1 MNSFLQIINER
12 APTEALKY
20 AEVLVNFIT
29 GKMDVAEMRTNRG
42 KDFSSTN
49 MYQIRVKPNDRETDL
64 QSILTQLQKI
74 LKSAEAKKLGIKDV
88 EINDTSVNSSK
99 YSSVSFEAVGT
110 DYDVVVAKG
119 GNGGEHF
126 EQDLLLSMDNF
137 VAGIESTD
145 EAQKAFAALEAVDK
159 AFKLSNVVGVSK
171 RTGTTKRSGDLSP
184 EETGKIIG
192 DVIVTLKKGGEKYI
206 SVKDSNGKTV
216 AQFGLAKAFNE
227 DLTVNTSS
235 PEWKQW
241 LAPFGLDHKK
251 IEAGLKAAQDGTEL
265 DFPDIETTSK
275 KVKPGSPIQKIMEKL
290 WGCDYYYLRKNGKD
304 FKALKIDKSYVDEEL
319 LKNLHV
325 TEIRYPSS
333 ARKQINIY
341 LNSSTMN
348 FKLEVRNPR
357 GKGSVKPTQI
367 QLTIMKGVK

>member
-1 MNSFLQIINER
+1 MSSFLQIINER

-49 MYQIRVKPNDRETDL
+49 MYQIRVKPNDREQDL
-64 QSILTQLQKI
+64 QSILMDLQKV
-74 LKSAEAKKLGIKDV
+74 LKSGEAKKLGIKNV
-88 EINDTSVNSSK
+88 QINDASVNSSK

-137 VAGIESTD
+137 VSGIEGSD
-145 EAQKAFAALEAVDK
+145 EAEKAFAALQAVDP
-159 AFKLSNVVGVSK
+159 AFKLSNVVSVSK

-192 DVIVTLKKGGEKYI
+192 DVIVKLKKGGEKYI

-216 AQFGLAKAFNE
+216 AQFGLSKAFND
-227 DLTVNTSS
+227 DLSVNISS

-241 LAPFGLDHKK
+241 LAPFGLDAKK
-251 IEAGLKAAQDGTEL
+251 VEAGLHAAQDGTEL
-265 DFPDIETTSK
+265 DFPDVEETTK
-275 KVKPGSPIQKIMEKL
+275 KVKPGSAIQSIMEKM
-290 WGCDYYYLRKNGKD
+290 WGCDYYYLRKHGKD
-304 FKALKIDKSYVDEEL
+304 FKALKIDKDYVDNEL
-319 LKNLHV
+319 LKNLQV
-325 TEIRYPSS
+325 TKICYPASS
-333 ARKQINIY
+333 RKQINIY

>member
-1 MNSFLQIINER
+1 MELMQIINER
-12 APTEALKY
+12 APTEALKH
-20 AEVLVNFIT
+20 ADVLVSFIT

-42 KDFSSTN
+42 KDYSSTN

-64 QSILTQLQKI
+64 QSILDQLQKI
-74 LKSAEAKKLGIKDV
+74 LKGADAKKLGIKNV
-88 EINDTSVNSSK
+88 QINDVSVNSSK
-99 YSSVSFEAVGT
+99 YSSVSFEAVGV

-137 VAGIESTD
+137 VSGIESTE
-145 EAQKAFAALEAVDK
+145 EAEKAFAALESVDK
-159 AFKLSNVVGVSK
+159 AFKLSNVVSVSK

-216 AQFGLAKAFNE
+216 AQFGLAKAFND
-227 DLTVNTSS
+227 DLSVNTSS
-235 PEWKQW
+235 PEWKTW
-241 LAPFGLDHKK
+241 LQPFGLDPKK
-251 IEAGLKAAQDGTEL
+251 VEAGLHAAQDGTEL
-265 DFPDIETTSK
+265 DFDDVETTTK
-275 KVKPGSPIQKIMEKL
+275 KVKSGSPIQKIMEKM
-290 WGCDYYYLRKNGKD
+290 WGCDYYYLRKQGKD
-304 FKALKIDKSYVDEEL
+304 FKALKIDKDYVDNEL
-319 LKNLHV
+319 LKNLQV